1 MAGDPLVLDSVTHL
15 PDGVRGRAALCASH
29 GGIYSGWHAA
39 HRGLGGVIL
48 HDAGIG
54 RERAGVAG
62 LDWLARI
69 AVPAAAIGHL
79 SARIGD
85 GADGLARGVLSTV
98 NAQAAILG
106 LVVGMRAAEALERLA
121 AADLLEPPQV
131 PEIAEARAEI
141 AGAGRAGIRVFA
153 LDSNSLVVPEDA
165 GHVVVTGSH
174 GGLLGG
180 RPETA
185 VKHPVLAAVYNDAG
199 GGIDGAGF
207 SRLPALDARGIAGAT
222 VDAASARIGEA
233 MSTWADGIVSAVN
246 DTAARMG
253 GRVGQTCRAFVEA
266 VLAAATRRIA

>member
-1 MAGDPLVLDSVTHL
+1 MAGDPLVLDRVTHL
-15 PDGVRGRAALCASH
+15 PEASRGRVGLC
-29 GGIYSGWHAA
+29 GGVYSGWYAA
-39 HRGLGGVIL
+39 HRGLAGVIL

-54 RERAGVAG
+54 RDRAGIAA

-85 GADGLARGVLSTV
+85 GADCRARGVLSAV
-98 NAQAAILG
+98 NAQAAVLG
-106 LVVGMRAAEALERLA
+106 LAIGMRAGEALERLA
-121 AADLLEPPQV
+121 AADLLEPPNV
-131 PEIAEARAEI
+131 PAIAEARAEI
-141 AGAGRAGIRVFA
+141 AQAGRRGIRVFA
-153 LDSNSLVVPEDA
+153 LDSNSLVTAEDA

-185 VKHPVLAAVYNDAG
+185 VKHPVLAAVYNDGG

-222 VDAASARIGEA
+222 VDAATARIGEA
-233 MSTWADGIVSAVN
+233 MSTWNDGIVSAVN
-246 DTAARMG
+246 ATAVRLG
-253 GRVGQTCRAFVEA
+253 GRVGQSCRDFVAA
-266 VLAAATRRIA
+266 VLDAATRKIA

>member
-15 PDGVRGRAALCASH
+15 PDGARGRLALCASH
-29 GGIYSGWHAA
+29 GGVYSAWYAA
-39 HRGLGGVIL
+39 RRGLGGLIL

-54 RERAGVAG
+54 RDRAGIAG

-85 GADGLARGVLSTV
+85 GADCLARGVLSAV
-98 NAQAAILG
+98 NAHAATLG
-106 LVVGMRAAEALERLA
+106 VAVGMRAAEALERLA
-121 AADLLEPPQV
+121 AADLPEPPPV
-131 PEIAEARAEI
+131 PEIAEARTELA
-141 AGAGRAGIRVFA
+141 AGRGGIRVFA

-207 SRLPALDARGIAGAT
+207 SRLAALDARGIAGAT

-233 MSTWADGIVSAVN
+233 MSTWTDGIVSAVN
-246 DTAARMG
+246 HTAARMG
-253 GRVGQTCRAFVEA
+253 GRVGQSCREFVAA
-266 VLAAATRRIA
+266 VLKAATRKIA